1 MDTPFVD
8 IHTHRNE
15 MRPNVVA
22 IRSIRLGKECIPTS
36 SEPFSAGIHPWDCEV
51 VGSEWLDSLET
62 LPVTAVGEIGLDFC
76 KPIDRTEQL
85 RLLTAQADLAEKRR
99 QPIVLHCVKAYE
111 KLLSLMGRYT
121 VPIIF
126 HGFTGSPQLAGQLI
140 RKGYFLSF
148 GTTLFRSPRTQEA
161 LRTTPYEHL
170 FLETD
175 EADATIEEIYRQAAA
190 LRNTPIETLKHSIY
204 TNYKTLFG

>member
-1 MDTPFVD
+1 MNIPFVD
-8 IHTHRNE
+8 IHTHNYEPRQDI
-15 MRPNVVA
+15 VT
-22 IRSIRLGKECIPTS
+22 IRSVRLGKESVPTS
-36 SEPFSAGIHPWDCEV
+36 GEPFSAGIHPWDCEV

-62 LPVTAVGEIGLDFC
+62 LPVAAVGEIGLDFC

-99 QPIVLHCVKAYE
+99 LPIVLHCVKAYE

-148 GTTLFRSPRTQEA
+148 GIALFRSPKTQEA
-161 LRTTPYEHL
+161 LRTTPDNHL

-175 EADATIEEIYRQAAA
+175 EADTTIEEIYREAAT
-190 LRNTPIETLKHSIY
+190 LRNTPIEILKQSIY